1 MPAAELHKFGSDML
15 RCLLVHFCGSHLGSK
30 RMFVVSGRESI
41 IAAEFMALK
50 NALIKTVNELQ
61 QTNAMYIWRKLS
73 LEEAQLNFPN
83 LFQLVLTMFLIPVQ
97 TAVVERGFSLHK
109 IIKNKLRNRL
119 EIVTVD
125 SLMRV
130 KLLCNDLEGFDVDV
144 AAKKYVISPAGC
156 MVLNQLHKKVSQIE
170 IGRLEDGIDDGEPAL
185 MMAVMMMVMM
195 MLYGLRM
202 KKAVMKLRMNLFL
215 LLIPTVWQLFK
226 LKVKPHFWRTFVFT
240 NVTRYCLLL
249 LSPRPK

>member
-1 MPAAELHKFGSDML
+1 
-15 RCLLVHFCGSHLGSK
+15 
-30 RMFVVSGRESI
+30 
-41 IAAEFMALK
+41 
-50 NALIKTVNELQ
+50 
-61 QTNAMYIWRKLS
+61 
-73 LEEAQLNFPN
+73 
-83 LFQLVLTMFLIPVQ
+83 MFLIPVQ

-109 IIKNKLRNRL
+109 RIKNKLRNRL

-226 LKVKPHFWRTFVFT
+226 LKVKPHLWRTFDIT

-249 LSPRPK
+249 LSPALSEPHKGLQIYLTLTHCAPGAEKF